1 MARVTVEDC
10 VDKIDS
16 RFDLVLYSAHRSRE
30 MAEGGE
36 ILVDRDNDKNPIVAL
51 REISEEKFV
60 SKELEEKV
68 IESLQ
73 TQIDVDEPEEG
84 FIAYKPTEKKSLIEK
99 SLAGEEHSDENEG
112 LKEENKIMNEEELL
126 KAIQDNLDS
135 KKNRRKI

>member
-30 MAEGGE
+30 MSEGGE
-36 ILVDRDNDKNPIVAL
+36 IFVDRDNDKNPIVAL

-73 TQIDVDEPEEG
+73 TQVDVDEPEEG

>member
-30 MAEGGE
+30 MSEGGE

-112 LKEENKIMNEEELL
+112 LKEENKIMN
-126 KAIQDNLDS
+126 
-135 KKNRRKI
+135 